1 MFIISNL
8 SATHQGRYSYS
19 KFFFFFN
26 NFIYSFSFGG
36 ARSSL
41 LLGLFFGC
49 GQQGLLS
56 SCSVRVSHCGAAQ
69 TLGKRASTV
78 RRSDSVVAVPGL

>member
-19 KFFFFFN
+19 KLLLLFFN

-56 SCSVRVSHCGAAQ
+56 SCSVRISHCGAAQ
-69 TLGKRASTV
+69 A
-78 RRSDSVVAVPGL
+78 PGQEGFNS